1 MPGVLPVWYLE
12 AFAEEAEGGRGEFSL
27 QDSSSPAENIL
38 LVVLI
43 LLLSKE
49 NHVLVSISEES
60 RI

>member
-12 AFAEEAEGGRGEFSL
+12 AFAEEGRGEFSL